1 MEQTLT
7 NLLVLI
13 TAVILSALVTY
24 IVASELSDTNVDE
37 EIKIVLVRLNEVM
50 DSLSGGRTI

>member
-13 TAVILSALVTY
+13 TAVILTALVTY

>member
-13 TAVILSALVTY
+13 TAVILTALVTY
-24 IVASELSDTNVDE
+24 IVASELSNNNVDE
-37 EIKIVLVRLNEVM
+37 EIKVVLVRLKEVM
-50 DSLSGGRTI
+50 NSLSDGRTI

>member
-13 TAVILSALVTY
+13 TAVILTALVTY

-50 DSLSGGRTI
+50 DSLSGGRTL

>member
-13 TAVILSALVTY
+13 TAVILTALVTY

-37 EIKIVLVRLNEVM
+37 EIRIVLVRLNEVM
-50 DSLSGGRTI
+50 DSLSGGRTL

>member
-13 TAVILSALVTY
+13 TAVILTALVTY
-24 IVASELSDTNVDE
+24 IVASELSDNNVDE
-37 EIKIVLVRLNEVM
+37 EIKVVLVRLNEVM
-50 DSLSGGRTI
+50 NSLPGGRTI

>member
-13 TAVILSALVTY
+13 TAVILTALVTY
-24 IVASELSDTNVDE
+24 IVASELSDNNVDE
-37 EIKIVLVRLNEVM
+37 EIKVVLVRLNEVM
-50 DSLSGGRTI
+50 NSLSGGRTI

>member
-13 TAVILSALVTY
+13 TAVILTALVTY

-37 EIKIVLVRLNEVM
+37 EIRIVLVRLNEVM